1 MSDNSKIIF
10 IVNGFY
16 RTGSTLVYIII
27 QKIMEYSKIEY
38 VYAGENKNQIDEI
51 IKNPQSNYVI
61 KTHDWMPQGNYENV
75 KILYTIRNPLDYV
88 ASKAIRAAYEERIKV
103 DSNNIPILDDNWK
116 KHILTKV
123 KEQIENQK
131 KLVNRKDTLIL
142 EYESLYYNIRDNIKK
157 ISEFINIPANELINE
172 IEYDVSMPEIKK
184 QIEKIPQQGADPKTQ
199 LRHGQIS
206 EYNGKSGYWYKILP
220 LDLITNILNILKQ
233 EK

>member
-1 MSDNSKIIF
+1 MPKSIIY

-16 RTGSTLVYIII
+16 RTGSTLVYIIL
-27 QKIMEYSKIEY
+27 QKIMDYSGIKYI
-38 VYAGENKNQIDEI
+38 YAGENKNQIDEI
-51 IKNPQSNYVI
+51 IKNPKSNYVI

-88 ASKAIRAAYEERIKV
+88 ASKAIRAVYEERIKA
-103 DSNNIPILDDNWK
+103 DSNNIPILDDHWK

-157 ISEFINIPANELINE
+157 ISDFINIPVNDIIIDKITHE
-172 IEYDVSMPEIKK
+172 VSLSEIKK
-184 QIEKIPQQGADPKTQ
+184 QLEKIPQQGADPKTQ

-206 EYNGKSGYWYKILP
+206 RYNGKSGYWYKILP
-220 LDLITNILNILKQ
+220 MDLISNILNIFKQ